1 MLFCPLL
8 DAPIIPLKVT
18 DKLLTHILQRR
29 FGPFCLIYYA
39 LLLPLSVSA
48 ANHTSILLISTNL
61 HLLISASLFAIYN
74 IVSFSFWIL
83 SFWSLIPMFLELVLS
98 GFAFVIFTATDSPI
112 ISNGYN
118 NIWVSSAIF
127 LTVNISFFT
136 VRDSFFAFCFL
147 NYLKTNKLLQF

>member
-1 MLFCPLL
+1 MLQSFLSRSLTNYLPTSCR
-8 DAPIIPLKVT
+8 DAS
-18 DKLLTHILQRR
+18 

-112 ISNGYN
+112 LSSGYN
-118 NIWVSSAIF
+118 NIWVFSAIF

-136 VRDSFFAFCFL
+136 ARDSFFAFCFL